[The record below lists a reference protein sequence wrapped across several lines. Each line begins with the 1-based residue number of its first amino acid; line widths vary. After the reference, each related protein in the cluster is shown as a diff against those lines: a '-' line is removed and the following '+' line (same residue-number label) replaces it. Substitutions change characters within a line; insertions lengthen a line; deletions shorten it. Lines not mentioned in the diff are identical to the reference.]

1 MSEKHRFPHGQPIDH
16 IGIVVAD
23 LAESLKLYVE
33 TLGFREAY
41 REIVAEQGVEIVGV
55 AAGDVIIELLR
66 PLASDSP
73 VARFRGDAPSRIHH
87 IAYRVGDIRYELARL
102 KACGVRLI
110 DETPRKGAHGNAI
123 AFLDPKSTGGTLI
136 ELCQRTT

>member
-41 REIVAEQGVEIVGV
+41 RERRD
-55 AAGDVIIELLR
+55 AA
-66 PLASDSP
+66 LASLTDLMP
-73 VARFRGDAPSRIHH
+73 AGTRWTVPDGGFYIWVTLPLLEGKIFGDLVER
-87 IAYRVGDIRYELARL
+87 RL

-123 AFLDPKSTGGTLI
+123 AFLHPKSTGGTLI
-136 ELCQRTT
+136 ELCQRTA